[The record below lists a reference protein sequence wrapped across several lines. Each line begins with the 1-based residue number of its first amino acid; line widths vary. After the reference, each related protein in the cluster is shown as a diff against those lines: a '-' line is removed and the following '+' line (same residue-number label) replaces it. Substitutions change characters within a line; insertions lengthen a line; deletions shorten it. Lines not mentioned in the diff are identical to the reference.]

1 MVLISVIGLRIKD
14 ERNKKG
20 LSQEELGK
28 RFSLTQQAINKWE
41 SGKSS
46 PDPEMIKNL
55 ADFFEC
61 SADHLVGRT
70 QLPATANPFSA
81 APASLS
87 PKEER
92 DIAKDLEKILS
103 NLESNEALA
112 FNGEPLDDTTKELMR
127 ISLENSMRLA
137 KQLAKKKFTP
147 EKYK

>member
-1 MVLISVIGLRIKD
+1 MNSVIGSRLKKARSNKD
-14 ERNKKG
+14 
-20 LSQEELGK
+20 
-28 RFSLTQQAINKWE
+28 LTQIQVMEKTNINHKTL
-41 SGKSS
+41 SGYENDVSE
-46 PDPEMIKNL
+46 PDLVTLTVL
-55 ADFFEC
+55 AELYGVTTDY
-61 SADHLVGRT
+61 LLGRT
-70 QLPATANPFSA
+70 DKNTHLN
-81 APASLS
+81 SLS

-112 FNGEPLDDTTKELMR
+112 FDGEPLDDSTKELMR